1 MTDQI
6 QQQEDSG
13 KSRWKPGQSGNPGG
27 RPKRIGVVRELLE
40 ERRGDLV
47 MKAIDLALAG
57 DVGALRLCIER
68 LAPPLKSISD
78 AVVIAGLADAK
89 TLTEKSEAIV
99 RAVGKGAVSPTVAVE
114 LLTAVGGLAK
124 AMEIDELTRRVS
136 DLEQLTVVERA
147 ARMES
152 ILDAARQRSAGHG

>member
-1 MTDQI
+1 
-6 QQQEDSG
+6 
-13 KSRWKPGQSGNPGG
+13 
-27 RPKRIGVVRELLE
+27 VVRELLE

-47 MKAIDLALAG
+47 TKAIDLALAG

-99 RAVGKGAVSPTVAVE
+99 HALGKGAVSPTVAGE
-114 LLTAVGGLAK
+114 LLTAVGSLAK
-124 AMEIDELTRRVS
+124 AMEVDELTRRVS
-136 DLEQLTVVERA
+136 NLERLTPD
-147 ARMES
+147 ARE
-152 ILDAARQRSAGHG
+152 ARGAVRTDHENSPSATSLEEAPASLQSTPTNT